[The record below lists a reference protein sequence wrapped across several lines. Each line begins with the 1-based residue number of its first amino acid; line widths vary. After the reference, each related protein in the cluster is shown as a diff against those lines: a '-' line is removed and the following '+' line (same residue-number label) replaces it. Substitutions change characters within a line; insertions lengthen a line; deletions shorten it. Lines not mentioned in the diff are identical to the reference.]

1 MFFFNKMGLKDLTK
15 KWRKYSELSNLGIIV
30 RRKFFNNAFDGA
42 LTCAGIVSGS
52 FIIFLSN
59 PAQNLTSAIII
70 ITGFSTALAI
80 GISGLWGAFLSEEAE
95 RKKKMIDLKKDMVIF
110 EEEEEEEE
118 DEKTNNKE
126 NNGLNHHEK
135 EILEEQE
142 IQKAMVTPINLNNTH
157 DNKRFFSLK
166 GNPKKKRKKNKS
178 IIEQSER
185 FATIIASL
193 VDGGAP
199 VLGSILPLIPFFFGD
214 TLSIF
219 QFLFSYAV
227 LVAILIYLGI
237 FLGKISGGGHAKYAI
252 HLVTAGV
259 TTLLVSLLLQLVIP
273 T

>member
-1 MFFFNKMGLKDLTK
+1 MGLKDLIK
-15 KWRKYSELSNLGIIV
+15 KWRQYSELSNLGIIV
-30 RRKFFNNAFDGA
+30 RRKFFNNCFDGA
-42 LTCAGIVSGS
+42 LTCAGIISGS
-52 FIIFLSN
+52 FIIFLAN
-59 PAQNLTSAIII
+59 PAQNLTSAVII

-95 RKKKMIDLKKDMVIF
+95 RKKKMIDLKKEMAIF
-110 EEEEEEEE
+110 KEEKEEKPNIK
-118 DEKTNNKE
+118 EK
-126 NNGLNHHEK
+126 NGLNNDEK
-135 EILEEQE
+135 EILEDQE
-142 IQKAMVTPINLNNTH
+142 VQKAMVTLINLNHTN
-157 DNKRFFSLK
+157 NKRFFSLK
-166 GNPKKKRKKNKS
+166 GNPKKKKIKNHKS
-178 IIEQSER
+178 IIEQSEG
-185 FATIIASL
+185 FATIVASL

-219 QFLFSYAV
+219 HFLVAYTV

-273 T
+273 A

>member
-1 MFFFNKMGLKDLTK
+1 MQLKSLIK

-52 FIIFLSN
+52 FIIFIPNPQSLS
-59 PAQNLTSAIII
+59 SAIII
-70 ITGFSTALAI
+70 ITGLSTALAI

-110 EEEEEEEE
+110 EEEKK
-118 DEKTNNKE
+118 DKINFKE
-126 NNGLNHHEK
+126 IYGLNKDEK
-135 EILEEQE
+135 EILEELE
-142 IQKAMVTPINLNNTH
+142 IQKAMITPINLTHSNNKNSLKENNNNKNNT
-157 DNKRFFSLK
+157 
-166 GNPKKKRKKNKS
+166 S

-185 FATIIASL
+185 FATIVASL

-199 VLGSILPLIPFFFGD
+199 VLGSVLPLIPFFFGD
-214 TLSIF
+214 LS
-219 QFLFSYAV
+219 LFHFIISYGV
-227 LVAILIYLGI
+227 LIAILIYLGI
-237 FLGKISGGGHAKYAI
+237 FLGKISGGGHVKYAM

-259 TTLLVSLLLQLVIP
+259 VTLLVSLLLQLVIP